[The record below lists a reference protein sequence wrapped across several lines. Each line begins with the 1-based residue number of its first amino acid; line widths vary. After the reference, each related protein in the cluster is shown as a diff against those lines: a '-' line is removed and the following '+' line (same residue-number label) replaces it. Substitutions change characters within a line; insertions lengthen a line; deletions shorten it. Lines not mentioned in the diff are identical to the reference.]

1 MSDKRK
7 YHAYYR
13 NVMNGS
19 LNKTPGGL
27 SKKDIVVITNENKFK
42 KNGSPALR
50 YVSKEKHEN
59 GVKNKQYIAGWATAV
74 KDARDDLGIQ
84 GFQVIG
90 GKTVEGK
97 ELYNAACKF
106 YGKPSK
112 KGCNGNARY

>member
-50 YVSKEKHEN
+50 YVSKEKHEH
-59 GVKNKQYIAGWATAV
+59 GVKNKQYIQGWADAV
-74 KDARDDLGIQ
+74 AQARVNLGLL
-84 GFQVIG
+84 GFVL
-90 GKTVEGK
+90 V
-97 ELYNAACKF
+97 
-106 YGKPSK
+106 
-112 KGCNGNARY
+112 NGNDPNGHGKKLYAEAKRLYGS